1 MLLKVSEVSM
11 NRMNPRKKK
20 RIKIM
25 AAEKNVKKEN
35 TAKAADTASRSEKAA
50 KIKKKIERS
59 ERSVKDYQSF
69 LIRFGAFVA
78 AMWLLF
84 FVFIGIMHM
93 PSTDMYPR
101 VDAGDFILYYRLDK
115 DVRAQDIIVVE
126 KNIQGAGKQLF
137 VSRVVAVAGD
147 TVEITSDNRLSVNGN
162 IMIETNIF
170 YQTPRYESDVQ
181 YPLTLGEGECFV
193 LADSRNGGTDSRSF
207 GPVKAEEIN
216 GTVITIIRRNKL

>member
-1 MLLKVSEVSM
+1 
-11 NRMNPRKKK
+11 
-20 RIKIM
+20 M
-25 AAEKNVKKEN
+25 AADKNINKEN

-207 GPVKAEEIN
+207 GPVKADEIN
-216 GTVITIIRRNKL
+216 GTVITIIRRNNL

>member
-35 TAKAADTASRSEKAA
+35 TAKAAETVSRSEKAA

-69 LIRFGAFVA
+69 
-78 AMWLLF
+78 
-84 FVFIGIMHM
+84 VFIGIMHM
-93 PSTDMYPR
+93 PSTGMYPR

-207 GPVKAEEIN
+207 GPVKADEIN
-216 GTVITIIRRNKL
+216 GTVITIIRRNNL

>member
-1 MLLKVSEVSM
+1 M

-35 TAKAADTASRSEKAA
+35 TAKAAETASRSEKAA

-207 GPVKAEEIN
+207 GPVKADEIN
-216 GTVITIIRRNKL
+216 GTVITIIRRNNL

>member
-1 MLLKVSEVSM
+1 MASDK
-11 NRMNPRKKK
+11 
-20 RIKIM
+20 IKNK
-25 AAEKNVKKEN
+25 EK
-35 TAKAADTASRSEKAA
+35 TAKAPETRSEKAD
-50 KIKKKIERS
+50 KIRKKIDRS

-69 LIRFGAFVA
+69 LIRFGAFA
-78 AMWLLF
+78 AALWLLF
-84 FVFIGIMHM
+84 FVFIGVMHM

-101 VDAGDFILYYRLDK
+101 IDAGDFVLYYRLDK
-115 DVRAQDIIVVE
+115 DVRAQDVIVVE
-126 KNIQGAGKQLF
+126 KNIQGVGKQIF

-162 IMIETNIF
+162 IMIESNIF

-207 GPVKAEEIN
+207 GPVKAGEIN
-216 GTVITIIRRNKL
+216 GTVITIVRRNNL